1 MERLKTV
8 FGLFLLLA
16 TLWVP
21 AHGADPFGVRARNG
35 IVVSPSIHASEA
47 GAQVLR
53 DGGNA
58 ADATV
63 ATALVLAVTYPLA
76 GNLAGGGFILYRT
89 PDGKHHALDCREV
102 APAALTAELFLDED
116 GRPKPGL
123 SRRGGLAVG
132 VPGSVA
138 GLAELHHKH
147 GTLPWRRL
155 VRPAIEI
162 ARKGFP
168 LTRRDAHHLQSQNKV
183 LNRHPQSA
191 AIFTDDGAP
200 FPAGHRLVQKE
211 LAATLKRLA
220 RQGAQGFYH
229 GPVAEG
235 IVKTVRDTG
244 GVMTLEDLAGYKPV
258 WREPLVGS
266 YRGYRI
272 VTFPPPS
279 SGGIALLQML
289 GMLEA
294 QDLAASGAGA
304 SGTIHRMTE
313 IERRVYA
320 DRSRWLGDPDFYDV
334 PAAELLDPAY
344 LRARAA
350 DISMERAT
358 PSEKVAPG
366 EPRAVES
373 RQTLHFSVADADGGA
388 ISMTTTLNGPLG
400 TGMVGRGTGVLLNN
414 EIDDFALAQGVAN
427 KWGLLGG
434 EANAVQGNKRPL
446 SSMTPTLLEEQQ
458 DGAWKLRLVLGSPGG
473 GKIITSVLQVL
484 LNYVDH
490 DMHAQAAV
498 NAPRFH
504 HQWYPDEL
512 MLEPQGFVRDVIQ
525 ALERRGH
532 QVAVQ
537 QGMFG
542 NVNAIE
548 AAPEG
553 GWIGA
558 PDPRRESRAVGH

>member
-1 MERLKTV
+1 MDLRKTV
-8 FGLFLLLA
+8 FGLILLLA
-16 TLWVP
+16 VLGPQVR
-21 AHGADPFGVRARNG
+21 GADPFGVRAPNG

-76 GNLAGGGFILYRT
+76 GNLAGGGFILYRS
-89 PDGKHHALDCREV
+89 PDGEHHALDCREV
-102 APAALTAELFLDED
+102 APAALTAEMFLDEE
-116 GRPKPGL
+116 GRAKPLL

-138 GLAELHHKH
+138 GLAELHRKH
-147 GTLPWRRL
+147 GKLPWKRL
-155 VRPAIEI
+155 VQPAIEI

-168 LTRRDAHHLQSQNKV
+168 LTRRDAHHLASQNKV
-183 LNRHPQSA
+183 LNRHPESG

-200 FPAGHRLVQKE
+200 HPAGFRLVQKD
-211 LAATLKRLA
+211 LAATLRLLA
-220 RQGAQGFYH
+220 RKGPEGFYR

-235 IVKTVRDTG
+235 IVQTVRDTG
-244 GVMTLEDLAGYKPV
+244 GVMTLQDLADYKPV

-266 YRGYRI
+266 YRGYRV

-294 QDLAASGAGA
+294 HDLAKSGAGA
-304 SGTIHRMTE
+304 SRTIHRMTE

-334 PAAELLDPAY
+334 PTAELLDPAY
-344 LRARAA
+344 LRLRAA
-350 DISMERAT
+350 DISMDEAT

-373 RQTLHFSVADADGGA
+373 RQTLHFSVADRDGGA
-388 ISMTTTLNGPLG
+388 IAMTTTLNGPLG
-400 TGMVGRGTGVLLNN
+400 TGMVGEGTGVLLNN

-427 KWGLLGG
+427 TWGLLGG
-434 EANAVQGNKRPL
+434 EANAVKGNKRPL
-446 SSMTPTLLEEQQ
+446 SSMTPTLLEQQ
-458 DGAWKLRLVLGSPGG
+458 EGGDWKLRMVLGSPGG

-504 HQWYPDEL
+504 HQWHPDEL
-512 MLEPQGFVRDVIQ
+512 MLEPTGFVHDVIQ
-525 ALERRGH
+525 ALEKRGH
-532 QVAVQ
+532 RVTVQ
-537 QGMFG
+537 RGMFG

-548 AAPEG
+548 AAEDG

-558 PDPRRESRAVGH
+558 PDPRRESRAAGH